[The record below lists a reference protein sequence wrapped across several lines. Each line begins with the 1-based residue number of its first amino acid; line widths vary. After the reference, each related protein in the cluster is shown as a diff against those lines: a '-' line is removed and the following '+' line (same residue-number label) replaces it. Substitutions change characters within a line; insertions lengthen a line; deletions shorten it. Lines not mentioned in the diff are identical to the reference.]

1 MARKS
6 FAIFFLCL
14 YTLVLFKPLFPFIDY
29 ALNKDYIAKNLC
41 ENRNKP
47 KMNCNG
53 KCHLMKQLKKAGS
66 EESTPVNNS
75 SQKNSSQEENITH
88 VAGIFIFN
96 FNQTVSVK
104 NIFSSH
110 SQNYIPAPYSK
121 GVFHPPQV
129 RAFS

>member
-6 FAIFFLCL
+6 FALFFLCL

-29 ALNKDYIAKNLC
+29 ALNKEYIAKNLC

-53 KCHLMKQLKKAGS
+53 KCHLMKQVQKASS
-66 EESTPVNNS
+66 EDNSPANNS

-88 VAGIFIFN
+88 VAGN
-96 FNQTVSVK
+96 FSFDFKQIVSVTNK
-104 NIFSSH
+104 ISVLF
-110 SQNYIPAPYSK
+110 QNYFPAPYTN
-121 GVFHPPQV
+121 GIFHPPQ
-129 RAFS
+129 A